1 MDSIVIDDS
10 GLDELIE
17 KLRSRSRHLDSI
29 TKRRFVNT
37 DSIMTSRPYLHQ
49 NSDEISEEES
59 ALLEQSNPEIIKFLQ
74 YLKESTFKFFG

>member
-1 MDSIVIDDS
+1 
-10 GLDELIE
+10 
-17 KLRSRSRHLDSI
+17 
-29 TKRRFVNT
+29 
-37 DSIMTSRPYLHQ
+37 MTSRPYLHQ